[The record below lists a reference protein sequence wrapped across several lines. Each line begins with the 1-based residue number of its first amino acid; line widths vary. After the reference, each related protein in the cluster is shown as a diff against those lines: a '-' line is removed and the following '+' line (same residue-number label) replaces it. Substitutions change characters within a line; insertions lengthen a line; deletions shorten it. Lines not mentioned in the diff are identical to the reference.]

1 VGSSLESIVKDYTF
15 NGGMKVIDV
24 AVEDLNIDRSGR
36 PGINEN
42 TILGFAIGDDY
53 RLSVKQY
60 TGALDDGSDLPS
72 WIRVDP
78 STGQTI
84 VQFPENVYSI
94 DVKVIAIDNDNTT
107 REINV
112 TLDRNSVSRDTALK
126 RSLEPFID
134 RSAALKTE
142 VTVDEKGQIILESQ
156 DGSSED
162 EIRNDV
168 LNPNDSITNENQI
181 EDPNNQSNLDNTTV
195 IPEITEEAP
204 VQDNLALDTQSPE
217 IEEKV
222 VKFASLQDQINL
234 EFDEHENYGD
244 KILKVSG

>member
-1 VGSSLESIVKDYTF
+1 
-15 NGGMKVIDV
+15 
-24 AVEDLNIDRSGR
+24 
-36 PGINEN
+36 
-42 TILGFAIGDDY
+42 
-53 RLSVKQY
+53 VKQY
-60 TGALDDGSDLPS
+60 TGALEDGSDLPS

-84 VQFPENVYSI
+84 VQFPESVYSV

-112 TLDRNSVSRDTALK
+112 TLDKNSVSRDTDLK

-142 VTVDEKGQIILESQ
+142 VTVDEKGQIILDTQ

-168 LNPNDSITNENQI
+168 LNPNDSINTENQI

-204 VQDNLALDTQSPE
+204 AQDNLALDTQSPE

>member
-1 VGSSLESIVKDYTF
+1 
-15 NGGMKVIDV
+15 
-24 AVEDLNIDRSGR
+24 
-36 PGINEN
+36 
-42 TILGFAIGDDY
+42 
-53 RLSVKQY
+53 VKQY
-60 TGALDDGSDLPS
+60 TGTLEDGSELPS

-84 VQFPENVYSI
+84 VQFPESVYSV

-112 TLDRNSVSRDTALK
+112 TLDKNSVSRDTDLK

-142 VTVDEKGQIILESQ
+142 VTVDEKGQIILDTQ

-168 LNPNDSITNENQI
+168 LNPNDSINTENQI

-204 VQDNLALDTQSPE
+204 AQDNLALDTQSAE

>member
-1 VGSSLESIVKDYTF
+1 MAKKTSPISI
-15 NGGMKVIDV
+15 
-24 AVEDLNIDRSGR
+24 
-36 PGINEN
+36 
-42 TILGFAIGDDY
+42 
-53 RLSVKQY
+53 
-60 TGALDDGSDLPS
+60 
-72 WIRVDP
+72 
-78 STGQTI
+78 
-84 VQFPENVYSI
+84 
-94 DVKVIAIDNDNTT
+94 
-107 REINV
+107 
-112 TLDRNSVSRDTALK
+112 
-126 RSLEPFID
+126 
-134 RSAALKTE
+134 E
-142 VTVDEKGQIILESQ
+142 VTVDEKGQIILDTQ

-168 LNPNDSITNENQI
+168 LNPNDSINTENQI

-204 VQDNLALDTQSPE
+204 AQDNLALDTQSPE